1 MIKIKR
7 KLCQK
12 KYIKKNKNYEYVDVI
27 YVFAKYLKLKS
38 NDEQSTLIK
47 FFQEHQVNLNSSKL

>member
-12 KYIKKNKNYEYVDVI
+12 KKKKKKIYESVDVI

-47 FFQEHQVNLNSSKL
+47 FFQEHQVNLNSSEL